1 MKLPFEILDT
11 DRRHARVTMRAPLM
25 SGGAAKHHGSSSA
38 GRHLS
43 TPPEGGTTNAGL
55 DIPNAAIVEEAG
67 VPASIVPRDDDYIYP
82 LFRALSQTVIEGYWI
97 DYSQPGVLEES
108 TPLLAGQT
116 VYADHHFWNV
126 EKWLGVVNESQWDA
140 EGAQSDGVPGINVEL
155 KIDALLNPRIARG
168 LLMQPPAIHSASVT
182 VLFEY
187 EYSHPDLIEEG
198 RFWDL
203 LGEQVNGELVRLI
216 ATKILAY
223 WELSLVFQGAD
234 RGAKQLPPRSGGS
247 GAEQFALPPS
257 ARSFGPPFLSENPPV
272 LSTIGPGEREVL
284 TPPAAADEQT
294 ALREA
299 AAIGRRLLED
309 ARAECRRL
317 ATLATMG
324 PDEEEL
330 PAPLRTIIDRA
341 DPDQLTELTAMYRA
355 QTTRRF
361 GHARSSVE
369 YEIHPLLEMGA
380 VSDTTLL

>member
-1 MKLPFEILDT
+1 
-11 DRRHARVTMRAPLM
+11 MR
-25 SGGAAKHHGSSSA
+25 GATSPGE
-38 GRHLS
+38 GRA
-43 TPPEGGTTNAGL
+43 TNESER
-55 DIPNAAIVEEAG
+55 PMAIV
-67 VPASIVPRDDDYIYP
+67 PSDDDYIYP

-97 DYSQPGVLEES
+97 DYSRPGVLEES

-126 EKWLGVVNESQWDA
+126 EKWLGVVNESSWDA
-140 EGAQSDGVPGINVEL
+140 DGLQSDSVPGINVEL

-203 LGEQVNGELVRLI
+203 LGEEAGGELVRLI

-234 RGAKQLPPRSGGS
+234 RGAKQLPPRPGGS
-247 GAEQFALPPS
+247 GVDQFAVPTS
-257 ARSFGPPFLSENPPV
+257 ARTFGPPFLTENPPA
-272 LSTIGPGEREVL
+272 LSVTGSGDQTVL
-284 TPPAAADEQT
+284 TPAAADASSE
-294 ALREA
+294 LREA
-299 AAIGRRLLED
+299 AELGRRLLDE

-317 ATLATMG
+317 AALATLG

-330 PAPLRTIIDRA
+330 PAPLRAIIDRA
-341 DPDQLTELTAMYRA
+341 DVDQLAELTAMYRD
-355 QTTRRF
+355 QTSRRF
-361 GHARSSVE
+361 GHSRSSIE
-369 YEIHPLLEMGA
+369 TEFHARPETTGT

>member
-25 SGGAAKHHGSSSA
+25 SGGAAKHQEASTAS
-38 GRHLS
+38 RHLRV
-43 TPPEGGTTNAGL
+43 PPESGTTNAGQDL
-55 DIPNAAIVEEAG
+55 PNAAMAAEAG

-97 DYSQPGVLEES
+97 DYSRPGVLEES

-126 EKWLGVVNESQWDA
+126 EKWLGVVNDSQWDA

-203 LGEQVNGELVRLI
+203 LGEEVSGELVRLI
-216 ATKILAY
+216 ATKILSY

-234 RGAKQLPPRSGGS
+234 RGAKQLPPRTGGS
-247 GAEQFALPPS
+247 GAEQFAAPTS
-257 ARSFGPPFLSENPPV
+257 TRSLGPPFLSENPPV
-272 LSTIGPGEREVL
+272 LSTSGPGEREVL
-284 TPPAAADEQT
+284 TPAAAGDNA
-294 ALREA
+294 ALQEA

-309 ARAECRRL
+309 ARSECRRL
-317 ATLATMG
+317 AALATLG
-324 PDEEEL
+324 PEDEEL
-330 PAPLRTIIDRA
+330 PAALRMIIDRA
-341 DPDQLTELTAMYRA
+341 GVDELAELTAMYRD
-355 QTTRRF
+355 QTIRRF

-369 YEIHPLLEMGA
+369 SEIPVPIEPRL

>member
-11 DRRHARVTMRAPLM
+11 DRRHARVTMRAPLVR
-25 SGGAAKHHGSSSA
+25 GTADGQGSVLTRSLRA
-38 GRHLS
+38 I
-43 TPPEGGTTNAGL
+43 PPEDGATNESER
-55 DIPNAAIVEEAG
+55 PAAV
-67 VPASIVPRDDDYIYP
+67 VPRDDDYIYP

-97 DYSQPGVLEES
+97 DYSRPGVLEES

-126 EKWLGVVNESQWDA
+126 EKWLGVVNESSWDA
-140 EGAQSDGVPGINVEL
+140 DGLNSDGVPGINVEL

-203 LGEQVNGELVRLI
+203 LGEEVGGELVRLI
-216 ATKILAY
+216 ATKILSY

-234 RGAKQLPPRSGGS
+234 RGAKQLPPRAGGS
-247 GAEQFALPPS
+247 GADQFALPAS
-257 ARSFGPPFLSENPPV
+257 ARSFGPPFLAENQPV
-272 LSTIGPGEREVL
+272 PSATATGDHQAL
-284 TPPAAADEQT
+284 TPPAADNQT

-299 AAIGRRLLED
+299 AEIGRRLLDD

-317 ATLATMG
+317 ATLATFG

-330 PAPLRTIIDRA
+330 PAPMRTIIDRA
-341 DPDQLTELTAMYRA
+341 DLDQLTELTAMYRE
-355 QTTRRF
+355 QTARRF
-361 GHARSSVE
+361 GPGRSSVE
-369 YEIHPLLEMGA
+369 HEIHPRPETVT

>member
-1 MKLPFEILDT
+1 
-11 DRRHARVTMRAPLM
+11 MR
-25 SGGAAKHHGSSSA
+25 GA
-38 GRHLS
+38 
-43 TPPEGGTTNAGL
+43 TVPPEGGATNESER
-55 DIPNAAIVEEAG
+55 PMAIV
-67 VPASIVPRDDDYIYP
+67 PCDDDYIYP

-97 DYSQPGVLEES
+97 DYSRPGVLEES

-126 EKWLGVVNESQWDA
+126 EKWLGVVNESQWDG
-140 EGAQSDGVPGINVEL
+140 EGQDSDGVPGINVEL

-187 EYSHPDLIEEG
+187 EYSHPDLLEEG

-203 LGEQVNGELVRLI
+203 LGEEADGELVRLI

-234 RGAKQLPPRSGGS
+234 RGAKQLPPRTGGAGS
-247 GAEQFALPPS
+247 DQFALPVS
-257 ARSFGPPFLSENPPV
+257 ARSFGPPFLTEDPPV
-272 LSTIGPGEREVL
+272 LSKPGSGDQAVL
-284 TPPAAADEQT
+284 TPPAAADDQS

-299 AAIGRRLLED
+299 AEIGRRLMDE

-317 ATLATMG
+317 AALATLS
-324 PDEEEL
+324 PDDEEL
-330 PAPLRTIIDRA
+330 PAPLRTIVERA
-341 DPDQLTELTAMYRA
+341 DLDQLIELTAMYRE
-355 QTTRRF
+355 QTARRF
-361 GHARSSVE
+361 GRTRSSVE
-369 YEIHPLLEMGA
+369 YEIHPTPEMGI